1 MINSSEEVLNGLFLG
16 LAAALVL
23 WIARRR
29 GFFRHPEKDLSGS
42 PISLGHVIASF
53 GIYFFVTIFC
63 VSAIAKLLKVLL
75 TSLGMSTDAMHLLVW
90 IHLLVSSLI
99 LFLLLL
105 FGNGF
110 NPQTMRVVWH
120 RGEKDRHFRQDVA
133 IGALAWLISFPLVL
147 FTSQLLDLFVY
158 FVFSVEKVP
167 DQTAVEFLK
176 ITMAYPLYFFLN
188 LLSIIVFAPLI
199 EELLFRGFLQ
209 TYARKF
215 FGPFGAIFV
224 SSICFSLF
232 HFAWSQGLGNIPIVG
247 SLLVLSFFLGFVY
260 ERQNSLWASIS
271 LHAIF
276 NALSVLNLY
285 FLGRTP
291 GAL

>member
-1 MINSSEEVLNGLFLG
+1 MINPSEEIINALSLGAVSFLTI
-16 LAAALVL
+16 
-23 WIARRR
+23 WIAWRKN
-29 GFFRHPEKDLSGS
+29 FFRWRELDLSEA
-42 PISLGHVIASF
+42 PVSLWHVIAVF

-63 VSAIAKLLKVLL
+63 SSIIIKLLRILL
-75 TSLGMSTDAMHLLVW
+75 PFLGMSTDSMHLLVW

-110 NPQTMRVVWH
+110 NPRTMKAVWH
-120 RGEKDRHFRQDVA
+120 RGEKDHHHGKDVA
-133 IGALAWLISFPLVL
+133 IGALAWILSFPLVL
-147 FTSQLLDLFVY
+147 FASQILDLFVY
-158 FVFSVEKVP
+158 LAFHIEKLP
-167 DQTAVEFLK
+167 DQSAVEFLK
-176 ITMAYPLYFFLN
+176 MTMDYPFYFFLN
-188 LLSIIVFAPLI
+188 LLSIVVFAPLI

-215 FGPFGAIFV
+215 FGPLGAISI

-232 HFAWSQGLGNIPIVG
+232 HFTLAQGLGNIPIIG
-247 SLLVLSFFLGFVY
+247 SLLVLSFFLGFIY

-285 FLGRTP
+285 FVGRTP

>member
-1 MINSSEEVLNGLFLG
+1 MINLSEEILGALSLGALSFL
-16 LAAALVL
+16 AV
-23 WIARRR
+23 WIAWRKD
-29 GFFRHPEKDLSGS
+29 FFCWQEKDLSQA
-42 PISLGHVIASF
+42 PVSLGHVSTVF
-53 GIYFFVTIFC
+53 GIYFFVTVFC
-63 VSAIAKLLKVLL
+63 VSGIVKLLKMSL
-75 TSLGMSTDAMHLLVW
+75 TFFGMSNDPTHLLVW
-90 IHLLVSSLI
+90 IHLAVSSLI
-99 LFLLLL
+99 LFALIL

-110 NPQTMRVVWH
+110 NPQTMKMVWH
-120 RGEKDRHFRQDVA
+120 RGEKDSHKEKDIA

-147 FTSQLLDLFVY
+147 FASQLLDLFVY
-158 FVFSVEKVP
+158 VVFHVEKLP

-176 ITMAYPLYFFLN
+176 RTMESPLYFFLN
-188 LLSIIVFAPLI
+188 LLSIIVLAPLI

-215 FGPFGAIFV
+215 FRPAGAIFV
-224 SSICFSLF
+224 SSVCFSLF
-232 HFAWSQGLGNIPIVG
+232 HFAVAQGLGNIPIIG
-247 SLLVLSFFLGFVY
+247 SLLILSFFLGFVY